1 MFQWV
6 QTHAGRSCHVRIDIV
21 SGEFTSLFQGLIPEF
36 VINVVRHGLQTRVSE
51 VLRNLEIINDLKIKT
66 EKS

>member
-1 MFQWV
+1 M
-6 QTHAGRSCHVRIDIV
+6 RIDIV